1 MAFFPPMN
9 SGEHRAPPVVDLH
22 RGGGPAG
29 VDGLRH
35 LHQVGNRSGIVQPH
49 LLGVGAA
56 GVQVHDYVPHR
67 HQGAAAGRLRR

>member
-9 SGEHRAPPVVDLH
+9 SGEHRAPPWSISTEAAA
-22 RGGGPAG
+22 PPG

-56 GVQVHDYVPHR
+56 GVQVHEHR
-67 HQGAAAGRLRR
+67 LPIES